1 MPTLT
6 LALPARRKPWYAR
19 IPLISP
25 IGRELAKGDTETVLS
40 FLVILLTVLVLAIR
54 TWGLVAL
61 GLTALACVPVVFV
74 LLIAVTVGK

>member
-1 MPTLT
+1 MSTLT
-6 LALPARRKPWYAR
+6 LNPPTPRKAWYGR
-19 IPLISP
+19 IPILSP

-40 FLVILLTVLVLAIR
+40 FLVILLTVLVLAVR

-74 LLIAVTVGK
+74 LLIAITVGK